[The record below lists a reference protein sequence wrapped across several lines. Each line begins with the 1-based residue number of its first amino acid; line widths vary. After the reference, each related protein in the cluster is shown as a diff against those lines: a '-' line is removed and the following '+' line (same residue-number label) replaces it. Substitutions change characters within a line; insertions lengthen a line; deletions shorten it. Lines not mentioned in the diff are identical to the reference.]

1 MKKRVHR
8 NDKKV
13 SWGALFSTTEIQ
25 FNSVQFVEKLS
36 QCDKYW
42 LNLVQI
48 CTGKINLNLIE

>member
-1 MKKRVHR
+1 MT
-8 NDKKV
+8 KKV
-13 SWGALFSTTEIQ
+13 SWVALFSTTEIQ

-48 CTGKINLNLIE
+48 CIGKINLNLIE